1 MGCLLVLMVVIAVV
15 GVTLYR
21 NQGSVVRDSLE
32 SERSC
37 YVRLYRNIDN
47 TWVQI
52 GQDLEGEAAEDD
64 PFVAPLTAVVEPP
77 ILIRPAS
84 TRSVQWSVR
93 ER

>member
-1 MGCLLVLMVVIAVV
+1 MESAEQKPQNTVGCLLVLMVVIAVV

-52 GQDLEGEAAEDD
+52 GQDLEGEAAEDHQ
-64 PFVAPLTAVVEPP
+64 TG
-77 ILIRPAS
+77 
-84 TRSVQWSVR
+84 VR
-93 ER
+93 NGR